1 MSKKEFLKKYI
12 RELVNE
18 VEEELEESTA
28 TGAVDGYQTPHAF
41 SAKKHTERRKKT
53 ATQAGYD
60 IVDGDVE
67 NITEGIDN
75 ITNKTSFE
83 DIQKAFVDDL
93 IKKIQEKNP
102 PNRERLI
109 KSALLLQK
117 ENDPKKFV
125 SKLKTLA
132 GWKKTPIQL
141 YKFESVNEDE
151 VSGGKAD
158 DMTLQDIADK
168 HGVSLEQIADEF
180 KKGYKV
186 EREHTDDTDLAKE
199 IAMDHLV
206 EMPDYYTKLAKM
218 EKESVNEGKAVLIG
232 SALPYNDIPDLY
244 YDESTKKFI
253 KPNYWDGKPVVVDP
267 KRDIKWSR
275 YKLTPLGEKLRKMY
289 ESVNED
295 TWDRTGNYR
304 NTPMKTN
311 PAFTGKPTSIKDLPN
326 YGTSKKQ
333 SDADKEFKDE
343 WERGRQAQAAV
354 YDNLKKIGFK
364 PSNQY
369 ELEKIFKGDD
379 GWKLRIKVARGLIS
393 SIEVYIYMGKD
404 KMYPYGM
411 TFPTP
416 IEKAGWIATFAKK
429 HANKIKNP
437 DDFKAWK
444 QKYTTGNDEFNYKL
458 KYNMLGESVN
468 EVSDIKSGVTTMKEL
483 IRDLERELPKRMHN
497 FYKGQDL
504 KYFSFADEIALILKK
519 YAISLEADELDTLSR
534 ALLTKLKPE
543 IAKFKNLQPIVGNAK
558 NVVAKYKLDEGF
570 PFIPNVGSIDTFR
583 LKSML
588 QKNSDVTS
596 KLGKA
601 ESDLLNS
608 KKSVV
613 IGNAEGKPFNF
624 IVTDGNQEFTF
635 DGKKKRLV
643 KGVGK
648 ARPEIK
654 NHFNESINEG
664 RKPKK
669 EVRTNRWLEL
679 KNDETKPNKKLAV
692 GLKELKYKL
701 SEIEKFL
708 SWYNKISKMNELS
721 SDSYWKR
728 THRHIYKI
736 KERIINIAQTIKE
749 LEQ

>member
-67 NITEGIDN
+67 NITE
-75 ITNKTSFE
+75 
-83 DIQKAFVDDL
+83 
-93 IKKIQEKNP
+93 
-102 PNRERLI
+102 
-109 KSALLLQK
+109 
-117 ENDPKKFV
+117 
-125 SKLKTLA
+125 
-132 GWKKTPIQL
+132 
-141 YKFESVNEDE
+141 SVNEDE
-151 VSGGKAD
+151 IEGGLAD

-168 HGVSLEQIADEF
+168 HNVSLDQIASEF

-186 EREHTDDTDLAKE
+186 EREHTTDTNLAKE
-199 IAMDHLV
+199 IAMDHLA
-206 EMPDYYTKLAKM
+206 ESPDYYTKLATIESVNEPLTEAGDNVSVAYRALTKIINKLKADWKRKGGYENFGQKELRKIKDKFNYNPYGSPEERQIAKIIDQFEEWAM
-218 EKESVNEGKAVLIG
+218 NYMGESVNEGKAVLIG

-253 KPNYWDGKPVVVDP
+253 SPNYWNGKPVVVDP
-267 KRDIKWSR
+267 KRDIKWNK

-289 ESVNED
+289 ESVNE
-295 TWDRTGNYR
+295 
-304 NTPMKTN
+304 
-311 PAFTGKPTSIKDLPN
+311 I
-326 YGTSKKQ
+326 
-333 SDADKEFKDE
+333 
-343 WERGRQAQAAV
+343 
-354 YDNLKKIGFK
+354 
-364 PSNQY
+364 
-369 ELEKIFKGDD
+369 
-379 GWKLRIKVARGLIS
+379 
-393 SIEVYIYMGKD
+393 
-404 KMYPYGM
+404 
-411 TFPTP
+411 
-416 IEKAGWIATFAKK
+416 
-429 HANKIKNP
+429 
-437 DDFKAWK
+437 
-444 QKYTTGNDEFNYKL
+444 
-458 KYNMLGESVN
+458 
-468 EVSDIKSGVTTMKEL
+468 SDIKSGVTTMKEL

-558 NVVAKYKLDEGF
+558 NVVAKYKLDEGRR
-570 PFIPNVGSIDTFR
+570 P
-583 LKSML
+583 
-588 QKNSDVTS
+588 
-596 KLGKA
+596 
-601 ESDLLNS
+601 
-608 KKSVV
+608 
-613 IGNAEGKPFNF
+613 
-624 IVTDGNQEFTF
+624 
-635 DGKKKRLV
+635 
-643 KGVGK
+643 KGPV
-648 ARPEIK
+648 
-654 NHFNESINEG
+654 
-664 RKPKK
+664 
-669 EVRTNRWLEL
+669 NRWLEL
-679 KNDETKPNKKLAV
+679 KNDETQPNKKLAV

-708 SWYNKISKMNELS
+708 TWYNKISKMNELS